1 MADPRP
7 TRRLILGFALAMGAS
22 GGALAATEPFAP
34 RPRPT
39 ATFPNISYSDWS
51 DDEPAYRF
59 YPGDE
64 IEVTVLSA
72 PELNRSAT
80 VGPDGRIALPLIG
93 SFMAADRS
101 VNELQDAITIAYSS
115 QLLRPQVS
123 VAVRTAGPLRVFV
136 GGEVDRPG
144 VIDMPGDLDALR
156 AIIMA
161 GGFRATA
168 RRNQIVIIRRSRD
181 NRPMMRVVD
190 LTRVFSDPS
199 HADLVPLRRFDIVY
213 VPRTRVAEAGLFV
226 QQWFRDLSPI
236 NFGFSYAVGGVQ

>member
-1 MADPRP
+1 MADLRP
-7 TRRLILGFALAMGAS
+7 TRRLILGLAL
-22 GGALAATEPFAP
+22 ALAAGDAMAAIEPFAP

-39 ATFPNISYSDWS
+39 PNFPDIGYSSWS

-93 SFMAADRS
+93 SVMAADRS
-101 VNELQDAITIAYSS
+101 VEDLQATISAAYAS

-144 VIDMPGDLDALR
+144 VIEMPGDIDALR
-156 AIIMA
+156 AILMA
-161 GGFRATA
+161 GGFKTTA
-168 RRNQIVIIRRSRD
+168 RRNQVVIIRRGRD

-190 LTRVFSDPS
+190 LTRIFSDPA
-199 HADLVPLRRFDIVY
+199 HTDLVPLRRFDIVY
-213 VPRTRVAEAGLFV
+213 VPRTRVAEAGLFI

-236 NFGFSYAVGGVQ
+236 QFGFNYAIGGVQ